1 VRLRLA
7 KGDDAE
13 RALAIYAPVVRES
26 WISFEDEPPSVAE
39 FRARIEAVLKSNA
52 WLVAEEGDELLGYA
66 YADRIRSR
74 PAYQWSAETTVY
86 VSRASHRRGVGRAL
100 YGALL
105 AALRIQG
112 YASAWAGI
120 ALPNPGSVGLHE
132 ALGFRPAGVWSAVGY
147 KLGAWRDV
155 GWWRLEL
162 QALPAPPPAPRP
174 LATVVGTAAWTEC
187 LERAST
193 IVRAC

>member
-7 KGDDAE
+7 SGGDAS

-26 WISFEDEPPSVAE
+26 WISFEDEPPSVGE
-39 FRARIEAVLKSNA
+39 FRARIERVLERSP
-52 WLVAEEGDELLGYA
+52 WFVATEGDELLGYA
-66 YADRIRSR
+66 YADRVRAR
-74 PAYQWSAETTVY
+74 AAYQWFAETTVY
-86 VSRASHRRGVGRAL
+86 VHPAAHRRGVGRAL

-120 ALPNPGSVGLHE
+120 ALPNPGSVALHE
-132 ALGFRPAGVWSAVGY
+132 AVGFRPAGVWSAVGY

-155 GWWRLEL
+155 GWWRLDL
-162 QALPAPPPAPRP
+162 QDLGPSPVPPRSLAAAMAMPAWEAAGLPA
-174 LATVVGTAAWTEC
+174 AA
-187 LERAST
+187 ASP
-193 IVRAC
+193 